1 MNRTDV
7 AGTPALAATWA
18 RSPWPLAD
26 IIRAKRGRTVSVVLP
41 ALDEEDTV
49 AGVIASMTPHLGSL
63 IDELVV
69 LDSGSTD
76 RTAARARCA
85 GATVVSREDA
95 LPGTP
100 VVRGK
105 GEALWRGVAATSGD
119 LVVFVDSDL
128 VDPGSHFVPSLV
140 GPLVMSDDVE
150 LVKGFYRRPLTI
162 GDTTDEDG
170 GGRVTQLT
178 VRPLLTALRPEL
190 AGVFQPLGG
199 EYAATRRLLEALPFA
214 PGYGVEIGVLI
225 DTCDR
230 LGIGAIGQVGLGT
243 RRHRNRPTSELA
255 VMSRQI
261 IATMF
266 SRLGLSDSG
275 AGFTTFSTTGTQLS
289 MSVAPLSLVDR
300 PPLTT
305 LDEYNRLTR
314 CPAMSAPG

>member
-1 MNRTDV
+1 MNRTDA

-18 RSPWPLAD
+18 RPPWSLAD
-26 IIRAKRGRTVSVVLP
+26 LVRAKRGRTVSVVLP

-49 AGVIASMTPHLGSL
+49 ACVVDSITPHLGSL
-63 IDELVV
+63 VDELVV

-76 RTAARARCA
+76 RTAARARSA
-85 GATVVSREDA
+85 GATVISREEA
-95 LPGTP
+95 LPGVP

-105 GEALWRGVAATSGD
+105 GEVLWRGVAATSGD
-119 LVVFVDSDL
+119 IVVFVDSDL
-128 VDPGSHFVPSLV
+128 LEPGSHFVPALL
-140 GPLVMSDDVE
+140 GPLLTTEDVE
-150 LVKGFYRRPLTI
+150 LIKGFYRRPLTI
-162 GDTTDEDG
+162 GDSTEEDG

-199 EYAATRRLLEALPFA
+199 EYAATRRLLETLPFA
-214 PGYGVEIGVLI
+214 PGYGVEIGLLL
-225 DTCDR
+225 DTYHR
-230 LGIGAIGQVGLGT
+230 LGATALGQVGLGT

-266 SRLGLSDSG
+266 SRLGLPDSG
-275 AGFTTFSTTGTQLS
+275 AGFTTFATAGTQLS

-300 PPLTT
+300 PPLIT
-305 LDEYNRLTR
+305 LDEYNRLAR

>member
-1 MNRTDV
+1 M
-7 AGTPALAATWA
+7 
-18 RSPWPLAD
+18 
-26 IIRAKRGRTVSVVLP
+26 VLP

-49 AGVIASMTPHLGSL
+49 AGVIASVMPHLGSL
-63 IDELVV
+63 VDEVVV

-76 RTAARARCA
+76 RTAARAHAA
-85 GATVVSREDA
+85 GATVVAREEA
-95 LPGTP
+95 LPGIP

-105 GEALWRGVAATSGD
+105 GEVLWRGVAATSGD
-119 LVVFVDSDL
+119 IVVFVDSDL

-140 GPLVMSDDVE
+140 GPLLMHDVE

-162 GDTTDEDG
+162 GDSTDEDG

-178 VRPLLTALRPEL
+178 VRPLLTALRPDL

-199 EYAATRRLLEALPFA
+199 EYAATRQLLETLPFA
-214 PGYGVEIGVLI
+214 PGYGVEIGLLL
-225 DTCDR
+225 DTYHRSGAD
-230 LGIGAIGQVGLGT
+230 AIGQVGLGT

-275 AGFTTFSTTGTQLS
+275 AGFTTFASDGDRLS
-289 MSVAPLSLVDR
+289 SSVAPLSLVDR
-300 PPLTT
+300 PPLIT

-314 CPAMSAPG
+314 CPAMSAPA

>member
-1 MNRTDV
+1 MSRTDTV
-7 AGTPALAATWA
+7 GTPALAATWA

-26 IIRAKRGRTVSVVLP
+26 IIAAKRGRTISVVLP

-49 AGVIASMTPHLGSL
+49 ADVIASMTPHLGSL
-63 IDELVV
+63 IDEVVV

-76 RTAARARCA
+76 RTAVRARAA
-85 GATVVSREDA
+85 GATVVSREEV
-95 LPGTP
+95 LPGLP
-100 VVRGK
+100 VVGGK
-105 GEALWRGVAATSGD
+105 GEVLWRGVAATSGD
-119 LVVFVDSDL
+119 IVVFVDSDL
-128 VDPGSHFVPSLV
+128 VEPGSHFVPSLV
-140 GPLVMSDDVE
+140 GPLLMHEGVE

-162 GDTTDEDG
+162 GDSTDEDG

-199 EYAATRRLLEALPFA
+199 EYAATRRLLESLPFA
-214 PGYGVEIGVLI
+214 PGYGVEIGLLL
-225 DTCDR
+225 DTYHR
-230 LGIGAIGQVGLGT
+230 SGAGTIGQVGLGT

-255 VMSRQI
+255 VMSRHI

-275 AGFTTFSTTGTQLS
+275 AGFTTFSTTGSQLS

-300 PPLTT
+300 PPLITV
-305 LDEYNRLTR
+305 DDYNRLTR
-314 CPAMSAPG
+314 RPAMSAPA